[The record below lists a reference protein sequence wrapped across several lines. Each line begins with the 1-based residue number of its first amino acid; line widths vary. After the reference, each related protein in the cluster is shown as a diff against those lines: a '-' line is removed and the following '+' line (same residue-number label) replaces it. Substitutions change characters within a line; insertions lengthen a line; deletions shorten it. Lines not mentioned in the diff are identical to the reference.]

1 MVAILLSA
9 SRPYIASITEH
20 NSDAELC
27 IITSDLTD
35 CGDPDAY
42 NDFRN
47 IIQNLSIPYYPLIGN
62 YDHRDIFC
70 EVFPHVPRDEHGFV
84 QQILKTTV
92 GRFLLLDTVE
102 HGRDC
107 GVYCE
112 KRAA

>member
-1 MVAILLSA
+1 MQNCASSPVTSQIVVIL
-9 SRPYIASITEH
+9 
-20 NSDAELC
+20 
-27 IITSDLTD
+27 
-35 CGDPDAY
+35 DAY

-62 YDHRDIFC
+62 HDHREIFC

-84 QQILKTTV
+84 QQMLKTTV

-102 HGRDC
+102 HRRDW

-112 KRAA
+112 K